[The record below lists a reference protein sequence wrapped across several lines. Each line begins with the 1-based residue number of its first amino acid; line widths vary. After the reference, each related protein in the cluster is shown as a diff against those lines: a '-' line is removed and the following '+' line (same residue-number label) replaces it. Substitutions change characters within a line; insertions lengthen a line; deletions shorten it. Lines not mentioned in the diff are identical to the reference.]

1 MFCNSCKPAAHA
13 AQTRGRAGYVFHECC
28 IHLHPGSAHF
38 PCSLLAELTA
48 CRAALPLFPLKSASS
63 PSPVFQS
70 ACEAVVPCG
79 TANALCCNGVG
90 RLLANNGTAYDG
102 YSIAY
107 NSAAFALFSL
117 NASVR
122 HLHLFGP

>member
-1 MFCNSCKPAAHA
+1 MACSIALTAAPEV
-13 AQTRGRAGYVFHECC
+13 RA
-28 IHLHPGSAHF
+28 SS
-38 PCSLLAELTA
+38 PCSPFVDLTA
-48 CRAALPLFPLKSASS
+48 CRAALPLFPLNSASS
-63 PSPVFQS
+63 PNPVFQS
-70 ACEAVVPCG
+70 AYEAAVPCG

-90 RLLANNGTAYDG
+90 RLLANNGTSYDG

-122 HLHLFGP
+122 YPNLFSS